1 MAHAQVTI
9 HMKTG
14 RVDRFFPTYEVARYF
29 VLNNISYSGPNVRR
43 VEIIDHGSGSTFP
56 VWDYSWDDAS
66 KRVAL
71 ANTKRS
77 T

>member
-1 MAHAQVTI
+1 MTQTQVTI

-29 VLNNISYSGPNVRR
+29 VLNNISYSGPDVRR
-43 VEIIDHGSGSTFP
+43 VEIIDHGSTFP
-56 VWDYSWDDAS
+56 VRDYSWDDGS
-66 KRVAL
+66 KLVSL